1 MGFLAAASTHNIAWA
16 SFGEVKK
23 MDMIKA
29 LARKLR
35 AFIGNDNYGFYV
47 AGSGR
52 VWVPNARAHQIL
64 KVVAEDHREN
74 AERELLRALMGGRR

>member
-1 MGFLAAASTHNIAWA
+1 MVFRLD
-16 SFGEVKK
+16 EVRRTET
-23 MDMIKA
+23 IKA

-35 AFIGNDNYGFYV
+35 AFIGNDSHGFYV

-52 VWVPNARAHQIL
+52 VWVPNARAHQIP

>member
-1 MGFLAAASTHNIAWA
+1 MKKTDT
-16 SFGEVKK
+16 VKE
-23 MDMIKA
+23 

-35 AFIGNDNYGFYV
+35 AFVGSDDYGFYV

-52 VWVPNARAHQIL
+52 VWVPNARAHQIP

-74 AERELLRALMGGRR
+74 AERELLRAFMGGRR